1 MSKFYGAI
9 GYAIQEESVPGV
21 WVENI
26 IERYYRGDILKLQE
40 RWQASEHVN
49 DNLTI
54 DNKLSII
61 SDPFAYEN
69 LTYIRYVIWMGV
81 KWKIKSIEINRP
93 RLTLYIGGVYN
104 E

>member
-40 RWQASEHVN
+40 RWQSSEHVN
-49 DNLTI
+49 DDLTI

>member
-40 RWQASEHVN
+40 RWQSSEHVN